1 MQEVGS
7 SGFRNI
13 KPMTRHERRAQKD
26 KVALEKERLMKRT
39 GLSAKQYRENAPKT
53 AMGLVVPDQNAA
65 GFLSDADR
73 FHTDVSGE
81 EYLRRRAKY
90 EAQQATYASKRVL
103 RVKREEDRWEL
114 IQARKKEE
122 EQYWDEQRAA
132 GEKARK
138 NHSSVPYDAITLR
151 YNDGLDGERLRFHDD
166 KVRYRAAV
174 RSRNLQRCGDTRT
187 GYNIINGN
195 DQAQLAVPPAPQPG
209 DELATH
215 ISAMQRA
222 AEAERDAEY
231 KVQTTAV
238 DSDDYYHK

>member
-1 MQEVGS
+1 M
-7 SGFRNI
+7 
-13 KPMTRHERRAQKD
+13 
-26 KVALEKERLMKRT
+26 
-39 GLSAKQYRENAPKT
+39 
-53 AMGLVVPDQNAA
+53 
-65 GFLSDADR
+65 
-73 FHTDVSGE
+73 
-81 EYLRRRAKY
+81 
-90 EAQQATYASKRVL
+90 
-103 RVKREEDRWEL
+103 
-114 IQARKKEE
+114 
-122 EQYWDEQRAA
+122 
-132 GEKARK
+132 
-138 NHSSVPYDAITLR
+138 PYDAITLR

>member
-1 MQEVGS
+1 MSEVGS

-13 KPMTRHERRAQKD
+13 KPMTRQERRAQKD

-53 AMGLVVPDQNAA
+53 AMGLIVPEQNAA

-90 EAQQATYASKRVL
+90 EAQQSTYAAKRVQ
-103 RVKREEDRWEL
+103 RVQREEDRWEQ

-122 EQYWDEQRAA
+122 EEFWDEQRAA

-187 GYNIINGN
+187 GYNIINGS
-195 DQAQLAVPPAPQPG
+195 DQAALAVPPQPEPG
-209 DELATH
+209 GELASH
-215 ISAMQRA
+215 ITKMQI
-222 AEAERDAEY
+222 EAQAQREADFLQVEESKGY
-231 KVQTTAV
+231 
-238 DSDDYYHK
+238 